1 MSYFSFDELSQNQHT
16 ISLHYAVQQP
26 LTENPVVANRSVRFR
41 DTNDTVTF
49 FKESPPN
56 EIELPQHKF
65 QIPCDTIT
73 STDACY
79 QKTQMIS
86 MYR

>member
-1 MSYFSFDELSQNQHT
+1 MSYFSLDELSQLQQNITLRH
-16 ISLHYAVQQP
+16 AVQQP
-26 LTENPVVANRSVRFR
+26 LSDTPVISNRSVRFR

-49 FKESPPN
+49 FKESPPS

-73 STDACY
+73 STDAYY
-79 QKTQMIS
+79 QKTQVIQ
-86 MYR
+86 MYQ

>member
-1 MSYFSFDELSQNQHT
+1 MSYFSLDELSQT
-16 ISLHYAVQQP
+16 ILSLHNATQEP
-26 LTENPVVANRSVRFR
+26 LSENAIIRNRSVRFR

-56 EIELPQHKF
+56 EIEIPQHKF

-73 STDACY
+73 TTDSCY
-79 QKTQMIS
+79 LKTQAIS
-86 MYR
+86 LYR